1 MFGEIGEIYF
11 CIVGHGTP
19 KYLETVKLRQAV
31 LRTPLGL
38 TYSDADLAT
47 EANQLHLVGFMGSE
61 PVACALLQWTV
72 PGVAKM
78 RQVAVRQ
85 DLQGQGLGKCL
96 VKTFEKEAGRRG
108 ARKIV
113 LHARQ
118 TAVAFYR
125 SLNYE
130 AKGGIFEEIGIP
142 HQKMVKLLDCD
153 FP

>member
-1 MFGEIGEIYF
+1 
-11 CIVGHGTP
+11 
-19 KYLETVKLRQAV
+19 
-31 LRTPLGL
+31 TPLGL
-38 TYSDADLAT
+38 TYSDADLAA
-47 EANQLHLVGFMGSE
+47 ESDQLHLVGFVGSA
-61 PVACALLQWTV
+61 PVACALLQWTG

-96 VKTFEKEAGRRG
+96 VKAFEKEAGRRG
-108 ARKIV
+108 VHNIV

-153 FP
+153 FR